1 MTIVMVMM
9 SAPGMARRSSFGAR
23 EYDDGSHC
31 TLSSKTLHKFPKHPK
46 KFLKQKITKKERI
59 TLIFGICHPTIII
72 FYPFSSSENHF
83 YLMHECPTVHHHHTC
98 HLFSLFLFYNLLCLQ
113 NLSL

>member
-31 TLSSKTLHKFPKHPK
+31 TLSSKTLHKFPKHPQNFK
-46 KFLKQKITKKERI
+46 AKNNCEDCKNNPNFRYLSPKQSSCFIPFLPPKITSI
-59 TLIFGICHPTIII
+59 
-72 FYPFSSSENHF
+72 
-83 YLMHECPTVHHHHTC
+83 
-98 HLFSLFLFYNLLCLQ
+98 
-113 NLSL
+113 

>member
-46 KFLKQKITKKERI
+46 NF
-59 TLIFGICHPTIII
+59 
-72 FYPFSSSENHF
+72 
-83 YLMHECPTVHHHHTC
+83 
-98 HLFSLFLFYNLLCLQ
+98 
-113 NLSL
+113 